1 MTHEGRSDRQDAG
14 LQPEEPSKE
23 RMQALLDSSWDILS
37 LMDAQGRLIYNSS
50 AAQRLHG
57 FSAEEM
63 AGRST
68 FDFFHPEDAPGGRRG
83 LRTVPGPARGAGA
96 GAVPLRPQG
105 RLLDLDGSGGREH
118 AGPARPCGRSWS
130 TPGTSRTGRRGEHE
144 LERLNRL
151 YSMLGRLSRGLVR
164 IRSREGMF
172 QDICE
177 TIAEGGD
184 YPLTWIG
191 WAEAS
196 SSRVS
201 PVAKAGSAVAYLE
214 TIEAWR
220 DERPEGMGPT
230 GRCLREE
237 RSYVCQDIGQDPAM
251 APWRERA
258 LAHGLRASIAVP
270 IRFQGRMEG
279 ALMVYAR
286 ETEAFLEAEVAL
298 LEEASS
304 QVTFGLEHLAA
315 EAERRK
321 LEAELF
327 QAQKME
333 SLGILA
339 GGVAHDIN
347 NVLGA
352 ILGLASVN
360 LEVQPAGTP
369 ARRAFET
376 ICSAASRGGKM
387 VKSLLSFARLPASE
401 MRTLDMN
408 ALLQEVLHLLERTT
422 LAQVQLSLEADAE
435 LWPIHGDGDALAHAV
450 MNLCVNALDAMP
462 GGGRLALRTRNV
474 EPGWIEVQVEDSG
487 TGMPPEVL
495 GKALDP
501 FFTTKEPGKGTGLGL
516 SIVYSTV
523 QAHRGRMDIQSEPGQ
538 GTRIRLCFP
547 RLRCGTGA
555 DRPFRGP
562 GAVRR
567 RAGPAGPRGRRRRA
581 DPRGDRR
588 PPGSHGP
595 PGRHRFPRRGGAAVA
610 RGGPPARCRHPR
622 HEHAG
627 PGGRGH
633 ARPAARAPSPA
644 PGAARHRP
652 GGPGRGGPGPDP
664 ARCHAALEALRDA
677 GAQEP
682 PGRIDRRLRPAR
694 PMGKGPKKQPRGT

>member
-1 MTHEGRSDRQDAG
+1 MTHESRSNHQG
-14 LQPEEPSKE
+14 EGFQPEGLSKE

-37 LMDAQGRLIYNSS
+37 LMDDQGRLIYNSS

-68 FDFFHPEDAPGGRRG
+68 FDFFHPEDAPAVAEVFGQCLGRPGEPVRVQYRYARKGGSWIWMEAVAVNM
-83 LRTVPGPARGAGA
+83 LDSPTVRAIVVNSRDITDRKAR
-96 GAVPLRPQG
+96 
-105 RLLDLDGSGGREH
+105 
-118 AGPARPCGRSWS
+118 
-130 TPGTSRTGRRGEHE
+130 EHE

-151 YSMLGRLSRGLVR
+151 YGMLGRLSRGLVR
-164 IRSREGMF
+164 IRSREGLF
-172 QDICE
+172 QDICG

-191 WAEAS
+191 WTEAS
-196 SSRVS
+196 SPRIL
-201 PVAKAGSAVAYLE
+201 PVAKAGSAAAYLE

-237 RSYVCQDIGQDPAM
+237 RSYVCQDIDQDPAM

-408 ALLQEVLHLLERTT
+408 ALLHEVLHLLERTT
-422 LAQVQLSLEADAE
+422 LAQVQLSLEADGE
-435 LWPIHGDGDALAHAV
+435 LWPIHGDGDALAHAI

-538 GTRIRLCFP
+538 GTRIQLCFP
-547 RLRCGTGA
+547 ACGTGQ
-555 DRPFRGP
+555 
-562 GAVRR
+562 VL
-567 RAGPAGPRGRRRRA
+567 PAGPSAVPEPAAALRVLQVLVVDDDELIREATGALLEAMGHRATIASRGEEALRWLEEGLQP
-581 DPRGDRR
+581 DVVILDMNM
-588 PPGSHGP
+588 PGL
-595 PGRHRFPRRGGAAVA
+595 GGAATLVRLRGLRPFLPVLLATGRVDQGAMDLA
-610 RGGPPARCRHPR
+610 RTQ
-622 HEHAG
+622 
-627 PGGRGH
+627 PGVTLLSKPYAMQDLKAH
-633 ARPAARAPSPA
+633 
-644 PGAARHRP
+644 
-652 GGPGRGGPGPDP
+652 
-664 ARCHAALEALRDA
+664 LEAMTGSL
-677 GAQEP
+677 
-682 PGRIDRRLRPAR
+682 
-694 PMGKGPKKQPRGT
+694 